1 MAQHDYIISN
11 QGFPATRTDIN
22 NVLNSIATL
31 NSGTSAPSTQYAG
44 QMWIN
49 TTTATNWILYIYDGA
64 DNIQIATINTSTNTI
79 NFTDSALSVIT
90 DLAPQL
96 GGNLDVNGYKIVS
109 ASNANVE
116 IEPNGTGDV
125 YLSADTVR
133 LGDSNATATV
143 TTNGTGDLVLN
154 TNSGTNSG
162 SITITQGANANITVA
177 PNGTGD
183 VNLDAD
189 TLRVGDSN
197 ANATITTNGTGN
209 LTINTNA
216 GTNSGSILIN
226 QGANGN
232 IELTPNGTG
241 DVYVSADT
249 LRVGDSNADA
259 TITSN
264 GTGDLILN
272 TNSGTTSGSIT
283 IADGAN
289 GNITVANNGT
299 GQIVVN
305 AGAVGTPVIAP
316 TGDSNTGIFFPSAD
330 TIAFT
335 KGGAEAMRIDSS
347 GDVGIGTTAG
357 FTSGN
362 GLEIQRAGV
371 ATLRCDNSTSTAA
384 GEFRADATG
393 TAIDCRGL
401 EVFRTL
407 TGGTERMRIDS
418 SGRVGIGTTAPAYT
432 VTVGDTDAGRGWS
445 VNLNNNVGNVRSR
458 ASASDQQTHNVFLNT
473 NGEVGS
479 IKTNGSAT
487 AFNTSSDYRLKEN
500 VNYNFDATT
509 RLKQLKPARFNFK
522 ADSTTTFDGFI
533 AHEVKEVIPEAIS
546 GEKDAV
552 DEKGNISPQGIDQS
566 KLVPL
571 LTKALQEA
579 IIKIEQLEARLTAL
593 ESK

>member
-1 MAQHDYIISN
+1 LAYV
-11 QGFPATRTDIN
+11 GRTPIVGNFVKLDAI
-22 NVLNSIATL
+22 T
-31 NSGTSAPSTQYAG
+31 TSA
-44 QMWIN
+44 
-49 TTTATNWILYIYDGA
+49 TATYNLLNGGVAYFPQTANNCIVSLNGV
-64 DNIQIATINTSTNTI
+64 IQSPTSAYTISGSTI
-79 NFTDSALSVIT
+79 VFDSALT
-90 DLAPQL
+90 
-96 GGNLDVNGYKIVS
+96 S
-109 ASNANVE
+109 ADSIDFILVL
-116 IEPNGTGDV
+116 GDV
-125 YLSADTVR
+125 LSIGTPSD
-133 LGDSNATATV
+133 ATV
-143 TTNGTGDLVLN
+143 TNAKLALTAGSAGTP
-154 TNSGTNSG
+154 
-162 SITITQGANANITVA
+162 TISTA
-177 PNGTGD
+177 
-183 VNLDAD
+183 AD
-189 TLRVGDSN
+189 T
-197 ANATITTNGTGN
+197 
-209 LTINTNA
+209 
-216 GTNSGSILIN
+216 
-226 QGANGN
+226 
-232 IELTPNGTG
+232 
-241 DVYVSADT
+241 
-249 LRVGDSNADA
+249 
-259 TITSN
+259 
-264 GTGDLILN
+264 
-272 TNSGTTSGSIT
+272 
-283 IADGAN
+283 
-289 GNITVANNGT
+289 
-299 GQIVVN
+299 
-305 AGAVGTPVIAP
+305 
-316 TGDSNTGIFFPSAD
+316 NTGIFFPAAD
-330 TIAFT
+330 TIGFAE
-335 KGGAEAMRIDSS
+335 GGTEVMRIDSS